1 MIKKCLCK
9 VYSYDILIVERE
21 NQQRGQDMNLKRIA
35 QKLLKMDYKKMC
47 IELEKLHS
55 VLTINQWQIVHN
67 YIMYK

>member
-1 MIKKCLCK
+1 
-9 VYSYDILIVERE
+9 
-21 NQQRGQDMNLKRIA
+21 MNLKRIA

-67 YIMYK
+67 YILIH